1 VAARCGPA
9 WIIIVTGPPCGGKS
23 RLAAG
28 LRQRLDLPLL
38 TKDGIKERLFDAL
51 GWGSPEWSEAVNR
64 ATNALLLDTAEL
76 LLATRRPFI
85 VESNLRPE
93 RDGEAFA
100 ALQDRWDFAA
110 IQVHCS
116 AQPEALLERFRLRWR
131 AGRRHPGHADD
142 RAEPAI
148 AESIRAGAYAPMALR
163 GPLVRVDT
171 TDDRYVDHEAI
182 ALLLEMH
189 IRNIKAGATA

>member
-1 VAARCGPA
+1 MTERRGPA

-23 RLAAG
+23 RLADS
-28 LRQRLDLPLL
+28 LRRRFELPLL
-38 TKDGIKERLFDAL
+38 AKDAIKERLFDAL
-51 GWGSPEWSEAVNR
+51 GWGSPEWSDAVNH
-64 ATNALLLDTAEL
+64 ATNALLLDTTEL
-76 LLATRRPFI
+76 LLSTGRPFI
-85 VESNLRPE
+85 LESNLRPE

-100 ALQDRWDFAA
+100 ALQRRWRFAA
-110 IQVHCS
+110 IQVHCT
-116 AQPEALLERFRLRWR
+116 AQEETLLQRFGRRWR

-148 AESIRAGAYAPMALR
+148 AERIRAGAYAPLALD

-189 IRNIKAGATA
+189 MHKIDEGLR